1 MDRRLAQRNL
11 LSGLAV
17 AAIALLALALAFF
30 FAILYIG

>member
-17 AAIALLALALAFF
+17 ASIALLALALAFF